1 MKKIT
6 TLALAAM
13 LAFSPAVANDVI
25 KLSEPNMNRTT
36 LSVMQ
41 AFKNRKS
48 TREFS
53 KKDLSLA
60 DLSDLLWAAN
70 GVTRAD
76 GKRTAPS
83 AMDRRDVDIYVTRA
97 DGTYLYNPDQNTLT
111 SVTAT
116 DLRPAVA
123 GRQTSVADAPVA
135 LILVSDLDK
144 FGGDAARNE
153 KWGAVDAGTVSQNI
167 SLFCAAAGLV
177 TMPRGSMDADAIK
190 KALKLRP
197 NQTVLLNHPVGYA
210 K

>member
-1 MKKIT
+1 MKKFT

-13 LAFSPAVANDVI
+13 LAFSPAVADNVI

-36 LSVMQ
+36 ISVMQ

-53 KKDLSLA
+53 KKDLSIA

-76 GKRTAPS
+76 G
-83 AMDRRDVDIYVTRA
+83 
-97 DGTYLYNPDQNTLT
+97 TYLYNPNDNTLT
-111 SVTAT
+111 LVTST
-116 DLRPAVA
+116 DLRQAVA

-144 FGGDAARNE
+144 FGGDAARVE
-153 KWGAVDAGTVSQNI
+153 KWGAVDAGIVSQNI

-177 TMPRGSMDADAIK
+177 TVPRGSMDADKIK
-190 KALKLRP
+190 EALKLRP
-197 NQTVLLNHPVGYA
+197 NQALLLNHPVGYA